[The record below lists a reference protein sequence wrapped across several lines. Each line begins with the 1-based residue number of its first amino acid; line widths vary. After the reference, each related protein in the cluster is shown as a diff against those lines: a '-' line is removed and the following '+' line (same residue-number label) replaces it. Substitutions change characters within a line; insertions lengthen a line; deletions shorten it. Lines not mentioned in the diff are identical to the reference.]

1 MYELLSV
8 FGTTFLSPGISRKV
22 LLILSNVHYESS
34 LFSPTR
40 SVSKCDSFTA
50 CMSLLHSINYG
61 ELYLFIHLNIPYGSA
76 YLREWGD
83 ELFIQV
89 SSRVWHIINCWT
101 FVEWISEWRM
111 KEGPFQVHEQCFQ
124 NPGEESVETS
134 QGRVFPCENTWDK
147 GWVSGEQPEEQSGR
161 HLWCWK
167 ESFSYQIHFGRREA
181 PNVEQ
186 MLISQSRKGSKSAPQ
201 ARGPRNKEN
210 KELSRM
216 EKELQGLNLQTK
228 SPENVQNWPSH
239 LCLQESH
246 FWQVTTL

>member
-1 MYELLSV
+1 MHELLSV

-50 CMSLLHSINYG
+50 CMSLLHRINYG

-89 SSRVWHIINCWT
+89 SSRVWRIINCWT

-134 QGRVFPCENTWDK
+134 QGRVFPVRTPGTRAGFLGNSQRSSRGGIFDAEKNHSVTTSILGEEKPPMLSRCWYLKAEREVSQLPRPGGLGIKKTRNFP
-147 GWVSGEQPEEQSGR
+147 GWRRSFKVLTCRQSPLKMFKTDLLISASKSPISGR
-161 HLWCWK
+161 
-167 ESFSYQIHFGRREA
+167 
-181 PNVEQ
+181 
-186 MLISQSRKGSKSAPQ
+186 
-201 ARGPRNKEN
+201 
-210 KELSRM
+210 
-216 EKELQGLNLQTK
+216 
-228 SPENVQNWPSH
+228 
-239 LCLQESH
+239 
-246 FWQVTTL
+246 